1 MKLKGL
7 PKIVYLNAKQ
17 DSVQNQLMIEHFDHY
32 GIKDYIRHEKKYTT
46 QVKDCLLYTSPSPR
60 DRG

>member
-17 DSVQNQLMIEHFDHY
+17 DSAQNQLMIEHFDHY
-32 GIKDYIRHEKKYTT
+32 GIKDYIRHEKKKLPFT
-46 QVKDCLLYTSPSPR
+46 
-60 DRG
+60 